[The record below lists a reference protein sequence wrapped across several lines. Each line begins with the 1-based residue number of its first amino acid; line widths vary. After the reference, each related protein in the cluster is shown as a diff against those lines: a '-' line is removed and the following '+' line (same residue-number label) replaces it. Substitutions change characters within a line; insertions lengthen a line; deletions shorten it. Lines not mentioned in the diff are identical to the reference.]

1 MSGVIAG
8 LDIGTSKIRVVVGE
22 CNDNGTF
29 EIIGVGSCLSTGL
42 QKGIIRN
49 IDVTCNSV
57 KAAVESAEIMSG
69 RDIETLFVGIG
80 GPNIES
86 VNSTIGECLDLIS
99 SLLVLSE
106 LERLVFPRLLKQL

>member
-42 QKGIIRN
+42 QKGIISSWFSFF
-49 IDVTCNSV
+49 VTFFI
-57 KAAVESAEIMSG
+57 K
-69 RDIETLFVGIG
+69 GIY
-80 GPNIES
+80 
-86 VNSTIGECLDLIS
+86 LH
-99 SLLVLSE
+99 
-106 LERLVFPRLLKQL
+106 PRKMDSMPALHWS